1 MSVSPKMPS
10 LIFIANNARFLNHY
24 YLHLIHYFKSQG
36 FQIGIIVPFHKE
48 NNRLKSGQNFTI
60 YFLKY
65 FHAYKG
71 NGMNQVRMLGELRKI
86 LIDLKPVAMLSF
98 TFKISIATALASWNL
113 KIPHFPTITGLG
125 FLFTHQKMM
134 ALISG
139 YMCKIIFQKCPQV
152 IFQNKADYFYFL
164 KQRWIHI
171 ENMALIAGSGI
182 DLTYYRPIP
191 YPANHK
197 IRIIL
202 YLGRIQYDKGLSC
215 LINSLIKLK
224 KEGVPFKCILAG
236 QIDGGHP
243 TDIPRSEIM
252 AWEKEGLITFVGNH
266 ADVRPL
272 LRQANILIQPS
283 KREGLSRTILEALA
297 CGRPVIS
304 STAPGC
310 GELINDGENG
320 WLFLTG
326 NEKKLTQVLQN
337 VLLMPFE
344 TLYSMAQKT
353 QKSISSKYV
362 NQTIHKHYE
371 RIIKNQLR

>member
-1 MSVSPKMPS
+1 
-10 LIFIANNARFLNHY
+10 
-24 YLHLIHYFKSQG
+24 
-36 FQIGIIVPFHKE
+36 
-48 NNRLKSGQNFTI
+48 
-60 YFLKY
+60 
-65 FHAYKG
+65 
-71 NGMNQVRMLGELRKI
+71 MNQIRMLGELRKI
-86 LIDLKPVAMLSF
+86 MLDLKPMAMLSF

-164 KQRWIHI
+164 KQRWIHS

>member
-1 MSVSPKMPS
+1 MPS
-10 LIFIANNARFLNHY
+10 LIFIANNARFINHY

-36 FQIGIIVPFHKE
+36 FQINIIVPFHEE
-48 NNRLKSGQNFTI
+48 NNILKSGQDFNL

-71 NGMNQVRMLGELRKI
+71 FDMNQIRMLDELRKI
-86 LIDLKPVAMLSF
+86 ILDLKPMAILSF

-113 KIPHFPTITGLG
+113 KTPLFPTITGLG

-139 YMCKIIFQKCPQV
+139 YMCKIVFQKCPKV
-152 IFQNKADYFYFL
+152 IFQNKSDYFYFL
-164 KQRWIHI
+164 KKKWILS

-191 YPANHK
+191 YPVQRK

-215 LINSLIKLK
+215 LIKSLKRLK
-224 KEGVPFKCILAG
+224 SERVPFKCILAG
-236 QIDGGHP
+236 QIEGGHP
-243 TDIPRSEIM
+243 TDIPLNEIM
-252 AWEKEGLITFVGNH
+252 NWEKAGLITFVGNH
-266 ADVRPL
+266 FDVRPL

-283 KREGLSRTILEALA
+283 KREGLSRTILESLA

-310 GELINDGENG
+310 GELIIGGENG
-320 WLFLTG
+320 WLFPSG
-326 NEKKLTQVLQN
+326 NEKKLTQVLQK
-337 VLLMPFE
+337 VLLMPYA

-353 QKSISSKYV
+353 PKSISSKYL
-362 NQTIHKHYE
+362 NQTIHNYYGS
-371 RIIKNQLR
+371 ILKNKLTINE